1 MIEAAIARFEET
13 KPLTQELKL
22 ANEKLDER
30 KVVERAKD
38 MLMRQR
44 NLNEDEAYSMLRSMA
59 IKKNMKLAELSS
71 QLIDA
76 AKMLTI

>member
-1 MIEAAIARFEET
+1 MIEAAITRFEET